1 MARTALKAL
10 FVFALLAL
18 ACSMAALAQEP
29 QSRQP
34 EPQVKIDWQEG
45 PTVGHLGS
53 IAELS
58 IPAGYRFTGKEG
70 AKRVL
75 ELTHN
80 IPNGRE
86 LGVVIPDSASGPKW
100 FMTFEFEERGYVK
113 DDDKD
118 KLDADALL
126 KGIQE
131 GTEKANAERQKHGW
145 KAFHV
150 TGWEHAPY
158 YDPLSHNLTWA
169 IKGRGD
175 ESQESTSVNH
185 SIRLL
190 GRRGTMDVDL
200 VVAPEDYAASTV
212 QMDSIIHGFSYV
224 QGNRYSDF
232 TKGDKIA
239 EGGLAALVAVA
250 GIGLLF
256 KFWKPLVVGVVA
268 LGGLIK
274 KAFSSIFGS
283 KEIKMEDPNKGAA
296 QG

>member
-29 QSRQP
+29 QSQQP
-34 EPQVKIDWQEG
+34 EPQVRIEWQEG

-70 AKRVL
+70 AKTVL

-126 KGIQE
+126 KSIQDS
-131 GTEKANAERQKHGW
+131 TESANAERQKHGW

>member
-29 QSRQP
+29 QSQQP
-34 EPQVKIDWQEG
+34 EPQVRIEWQEG

-70 AKRVL
+70 AKTVL

-113 DDDKD
+113 DDEKD

-126 KGIQE
+126 KSIQDS
-131 GTEKANAERQKHGW
+131 TESANAERQKHGW